1 MRNSPS
7 IKGFLAVF
15 VCFASKAVHLEVVTG
30 KTTEAFLA
38 AFKRFTSRRGLP
50 KDIYSDNDG
59 TFRGASKDLKELY
72 QLLMTTEWTDTLRA
86 FFLDSHITWHN
97 IPERAPHFG
106 GLWEA
111 AVKSA
116 KHHLKRIV
124 GEQKLTYEEFST
136 ITAQVEACLNS
147 RPLLHQDSHSP
158 DGIQPPTPGHALI
171 GKPLVVYPETAL
183 PPLKTYPDRW
193 TLCQGMVQQFWRRWS
208 REYFSQLQVAHKWK
222 QKRPNLCVGDVVL
235 MKDASEFKTHWGLAK
250 VTNVFPGEDGL
261 VRAVEVVVKKATIPN
276 NIPRKHL
283 KMEQIKI
290 TTSTLKRPVA
300 KLALLVPNS
309 SEGSLHR
316 GENVQATDPC
326 LFPTKQP
333 DNQLSSCSSSLFSTL
348 NILWNTL
355 HTEQLGLS
363 ALPKLTILFL
373 IFVLCLPIRDSVLRE
388 LFEAGEPPSL
398 YVCYIHHVCTP
409 SPHLHFPILHPVN
422 QVSLLIR

>member
-1 MRNSPS
+1 M
-7 IKGFLAVF
+7 
-15 VCFASKAVHLEVVTG
+15 TG

-38 AFKRFTSRRGLP
+38 AFKRFTSRRELP

-171 GKPLVVYPETAL
+171 GKPLVAYPETAL
-183 PPLKTYPDRW
+183 PPLKTYPDQW

-283 KMEQIKI
+283 KLEQIKI

-326 LFPTKQP
+326 L
-333 DNQLSSCSSSLFSTL
+333 
-348 NILWNTL
+348 
-355 HTEQLGLS
+355 
-363 ALPKLTILFL
+363 LP
-373 IFVLCLPIRDSVLRE
+373 
-388 LFEAGEPPSL
+388 
-398 YVCYIHHVCTP
+398 
-409 SPHLHFPILHPVN
+409 N
-422 QVSLLIR
+422 